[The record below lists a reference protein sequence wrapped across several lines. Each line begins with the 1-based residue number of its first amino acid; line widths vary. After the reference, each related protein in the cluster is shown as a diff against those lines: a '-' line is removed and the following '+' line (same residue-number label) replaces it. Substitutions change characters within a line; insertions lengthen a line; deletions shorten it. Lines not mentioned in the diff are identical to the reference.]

1 MPQNTT
7 VLLTGVTGFLGS
19 HTTIQLLNKGYQVLG
34 TMRNLERANAI
45 RKVIAAHT
53 RNIDRLTFAQAD
65 LTHSVDWEEHLE
77 GVTYVQHIASPFPRT
92 LPKRAEDLIR
102 PAVDGTMAILQA
114 SAKKGIKRV
123 VVTSSSG
130 AIVYGKPKGAES
142 GTYNENH
149 WTDPT
154 NYRDTTPYFRS
165 KTLAERAAW
174 EFIKE
179 DTSGLELSTV
189 CPGAILGP
197 VLEKDFGTSAN
208 MVIKQLDGS
217 VPAIP
222 KIGFDIVDV
231 RRVADLLIRAM
242 EQPAAA
248 NQRYAGS
255 AGFASF
261 TDIADTLRKA
271 YPERSF
277 PKRELPNFAVRLFSN
292 IDASLKPILID
303 LGLERRVD
311 NSKAVRQLDWDPGTP
326 EEAIRSCAESVL
338 ALGIVK

>member
-1 MPQNTT
+1 MSPPTK

-19 HTTIQLLNKGYQVLG
+19 HTTIQLLEKGYYVLG
-34 TMRNLERANAI
+34 TMRNLGRADAI
-45 RKVIAAHT
+45 RDVIARHT
-53 RNIDRLTFAQAD
+53 KLTDQLTFAQAD
-65 LTHSVDWEEHLE
+65 LNEPVDWESLMK

-92 LPKRAEDLIR
+92 LPKREEDLIR
-102 PAVDGTMAILQA
+102 PAVDGTKAILSA
-114 SAKKGIKRV
+114 SAKNGIQRV
-123 VVTSSSG
+123 VLTSSSG
-130 AIVYGKPKGAES
+130 AIIYGKPKGQES
-142 GTYNENH
+142 GTYDERT

-174 EFIKE
+174 DFIE
-179 DTSGLELSTV
+179 SDESGTELSTV

-217 VPAIP
+217 VPALP
-222 KIGFDIVDV
+222 RIGFDIVDV

-242 EQPAAA
+242 ERPEAA

-261 TDIADTLRKA
+261 KDIADTLRKA
-271 YPERSF
+271 FPNHKI

-292 IDASLKPILID
+292 FDASLKPILID
-303 LGLERRVD
+303 LGLERKVD
-311 NSKAVRQLDWDPGTP
+311 HRKAARQLNWDPGTP